1 MQAFHY
7 INGGAVVKAFR
18 KNAVKKKV
26 GKNKT
31 KATYTLKKNTTYY
44 IRMRYVGKDGVSKW
58 TKVKKVKTKK

>member
-26 GKNKT
+26 RKNKT
-31 KATYTLKKNTTYY
+31 KATYTLQKNTTYY
-44 IRMRYVGKDGVSKW
+44 IRIRYVGKD
-58 TKVKKVKTKK
+58 